1 MALIMCVT
9 PVLFAGCDDLGLEG
23 STGGLEGGI
32 TGAVDSAFAS
42 FFDGF
47 KVVYSDSQIGNNVE
61 LDRIQ
66 SVFYDDNILGV
77 LSSKYGSGK
86 KLEENEPFFPDAIR
100 QTIIADASG
109 NAVLVEPEDAS
120 DKTKYWNWTLNPN
133 DSGVPIVEI
142 INAFFNPNNTYDHEQ
157 FIDEFLSNYYSSKYP
172 SLSDYY
178 SDPIQI
184 VLYEIML
191 GFEELTTFKA
201 GIETKKV
208 PNSFASIGGIICD
221 YYQDAFTIRVNTS
234 FNAALV
240 NKIIYQS
247 KWKEY
252 YTDPDGQRKD
262 FDDAKGEEIHENTH
276 VTAYLDSLKQQ
287 YYSTA
292 TYHGLTKA
300 DADRLIDYILNEV
313 IGEEV
318 VKYDYNEL
326 KKITVDGEEVNY
338 RNYVET
344 VANLIYKQVYDGS
357 SEYKYTYKTKDG
369 KVYKGEDGKEI
380 TYTYYTAGAEK
391 GDAAARPAS
400 YLRDYESE
408 MFFES
413 SNSLAGVEGATAFEN
428 SPLSEYQSVVIMPA
442 KDIGLSGIIFQIFT
456 PKANFNMEMT
466 ISVRYWAYDKESGEG
481 RLFTWNI
488 EPLDFY
494 HQYPHSPA
502 CTGKSCDEQEYVE
515 GKGYLYYANEEIE
528 GYWTDFTVPL
538 ETDAVDEDLIIVPE
552 GPNKLK
558 RIELPKFEN
567 SEGLKPT
574 GEGVTSTNGITEVD
588 LGKGDYYYKVIPSQT
603 GYGGVTVLDEK
614 RIEFSFFEVVFDIK
628 KDPTN
633 ANANYDFKLAVLT
646 PY

>member
-47 KVVYSDSQIGNNVE
+47 KVVYSDSQTG
-61 LDRIQ
+61 Q
-66 SVFYDDNILGV
+66 QKNITK
-77 LSSKYGSGK
+77 LSDALSDGLLVNLTQKYGSGK
-86 KLEENEPFFPDAIR
+86 NQITFFPDAIR
-100 QTIIADASG
+100 QTIINEGGVATLKQGPD
-109 NAVLVEPEDAS
+109 VYP
-120 DKTKYWNWTLNPN
+120 WNWTLDPN
-133 DSGVPIVEI
+133 DKDLSVNKISELL
-142 INAFFNPNNTYDHEQ
+142 NNEWDDFKSLALGYREDYPG
-157 FIDEFLSNYYSSKYP
+157 LSEYYSI
-172 SLSDYY
+172 
-178 SDPIQI
+178 PIQI
-184 VLYEIML
+184 VLYEVML
-191 GFEELTTFKA
+191 GFEELTKLEARYIPAPEIPNEKVTIVNEVFPAARDVFEIIITSSPNKQLIDKIVYKHQNAFYINLSNEKKLYELPNGNETF
-201 GIETKKV
+201 I
-208 PNSFASIGGIICD
+208 
-221 YYQDAFTIRVNTS
+221 
-234 FNAALV
+234 
-240 NKIIYQS
+240 
-247 KWKEY
+247 
-252 YTDPDGQRKD
+252 
-262 FDDAKGEEIHENTH
+262 DDLITN
-276 VTAYLDSLKQQ
+276 YLDSLKQQ

-313 IGEEV
+313 IGADV
-318 VKYDYNEL
+318 VKYDLEKFAGN
-326 KKITVDGEEVNY
+326 KDNF
-338 RNYVET
+338 RNYVYT
-344 VANLIYKQVYDGS
+344 VAELIYKAVYDGS
-357 SEYKYTYKTKDG
+357 SEYVYTYKNEN
-369 KVYKGEDGKEI
+369 GETI
-380 TYTYYTAGAEK
+380 RTYPYQPVSAEK

-481 RLFTWNI
+481 RLFTWSI

-567 SEGLKPT
+567 SDGLKPT